1 MHVSLET
8 SEGLER
14 TLTVELPA
22 ATVDAE
28 VEKRLFDLSRQV
40 RIDGFRPG
48 KVPLKLVRQRY
59 GLKVRQEVVGDL
71 VQSSYAEA
79 ISLEALNP
87 AGVPEIELRGGIDR
101 GDLAYQAKLEVMPVF
116 EVLGLDALT
125 LERPRAGVEDADIDR
140 VLEDLRRQQVSYE
153 PVERAADEGDRVLID
168 FDGHIDG
175 EAFEGN
181 SGEEQPVVIG
191 SGGMPPEFEHALRGL
206 AAGETRAIEY
216 RFADDFPNVALQ
228 GRTAVFDTVVKAVEA
243 PVLPPLD
250 DTLAESVGVREG
262 GLEALKTLIRGN
274 LEREAERASQD
285 ALRRQLLE
293 RIDAANAELALPEVM
308 VREQIRSLREQ
319 MMRRIEAQVGPQGSG
334 FSLPDETFASQ
345 ARRFVRLGLCI
356 NKLIQARGVQPEAER
371 MREKL
376 MAVVGNQPN
385 AAERVQQIVNDERAM
400 RSLQLSV
407 LEDQVADLLI
417 AEATVTEVEVGLD
430 TLLKPPAPL
439 GADPADTAG
448 SGDIAGDVASDP
460 PSTTGTET
468 QP

>member
-1 MHVSLET
+1 MQVSLET

-14 TLTVELPA
+14 TLTVQLPS

-28 VEKRLFDLSRQV
+28 VAKRLQDLSRQV

-48 KVPLKLVRQRY
+48 KVPLKVVRQRY

-79 ISLEALNP
+79 ITREALTP
-87 AGVPEIELRGGIDR
+87 AGVPDIELQGGFEQ
-101 GDLAYQAKLEVMPVF
+101 GDLAYRARLEVMPVF
-116 EVLGLDALT
+116 EVLGLEALT
-125 LERPRAGVEDADIDR
+125 LERPRAGVEDADVDR
-140 VLEDLRRQQVSYE
+140 VLDDLRRQQVSYE
-153 PVERAADEGDRVLID
+153 PTARAADEGDRVLID

-175 EAFEGN
+175 EPFEGN

-191 SGGMPPEFEHALRGL
+191 SGGMPPEFEDALRGL
-206 AAGETRAIEY
+206 AAGDSRAIEY

-228 GRTAVFDTVVKAVEA
+228 GRTAVFETVVKAVEA

-250 DTLAESVGVREG
+250 DTLAEAVGLREG

-293 RIDAANAELALPEVM
+293 RIDTANAALALPEVM
-308 VREQIRSLREQ
+308 VREQIRALREQ
-319 MMRRIEAQVGPQGSG
+319 MMRRIEAQVGPQGAD
-334 FSLPDETFASQ
+334 FNLPDETFASQ

-356 NKLIQARGVQPEAER
+356 NKLIQAREVQPETER

-385 AAERVQQIVNDERAM
+385 AAERMQQIVNDERAM

-439 GADPADTAG
+439 GTGNAG
-448 SGDIAGDVASDP
+448 SDDDGTVP
-460 PSTTGTET
+460 PTTATET